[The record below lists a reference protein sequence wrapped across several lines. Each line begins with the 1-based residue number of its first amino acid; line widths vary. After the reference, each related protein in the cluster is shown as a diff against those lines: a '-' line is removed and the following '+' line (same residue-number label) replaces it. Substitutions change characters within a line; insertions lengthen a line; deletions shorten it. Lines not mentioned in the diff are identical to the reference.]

1 MTDRPITDR
10 HVLIVDDEELY
21 RELLGGRLGRQG
33 YRISEAGDGEGALR
47 CIEGCSS
54 ASSSSRRAPRS
65 WC

>member
-47 CIEGCSS
+47 CIEGGGVEL
-54 ASSSSRRAPRS
+54 ALID
-65 WC
+65 